1 MFARL
6 ICFCECYLDKGM
18 KVVNE
23 TEKLKKIVGNLSDN
37 ERKNLMDSNPEEIA
51 KEWEQVY
58 EIPIKQ
64 SKFFLNNIFFKNHNN
79 D

>member
-1 MFARL
+1 M
-6 ICFCECYLDKGM
+6 
-18 KVVNE
+18 NE
-23 TEKLKKIVGNLSDN
+23 TEKLKNIVENLSDK
-37 ERKNLMDSNPEEIA
+37 EKKKLMDSSPEEIA